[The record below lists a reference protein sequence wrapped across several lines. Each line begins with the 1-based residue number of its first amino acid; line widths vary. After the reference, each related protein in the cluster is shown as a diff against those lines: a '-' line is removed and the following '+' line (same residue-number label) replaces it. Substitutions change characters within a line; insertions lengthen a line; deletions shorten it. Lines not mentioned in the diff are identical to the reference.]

1 MFCPNHVYY
10 HQHHGVLAVSHLFF
24 INITGCHF
32 SSPLFSITSRVIPSF
47 LIYSFSPLVGSAGF
61 TNLFDFSDIDSVMIS
76 MIHS

>member
-1 MFCPNHVYY
+1 
-10 HQHHGVLAVSHLFF
+10 
-24 INITGCHF
+24 
-32 SSPLFSITSRVIPSF
+32 

>member
-47 LIYSFSPLVGSAGF
+47 LICSFSRWWGVLDSLTCLISA
-61 TNLFDFSDIDSVMIS
+61 TLILS
-76 MIHS
+76 